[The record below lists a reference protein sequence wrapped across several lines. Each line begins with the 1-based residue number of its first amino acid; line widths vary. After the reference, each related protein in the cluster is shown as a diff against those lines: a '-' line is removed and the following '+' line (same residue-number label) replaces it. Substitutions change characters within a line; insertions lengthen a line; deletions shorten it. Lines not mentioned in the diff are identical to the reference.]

1 MLSALPRSRR
11 KRASSANG
19 LTSLILLLLLSCH
32 QLSDHRG
39 MLLIVM
45 LLDTMMGKT
54 LQVVQKVVLAMHAE
68 RTKKLKLRQ
77 RELKLLFFEF
87 HRLCMMLLTS
97 LRPVVPNERLY
108 VDDRLFSHHFPLIKK
123 TPENAVDK
131 RASKACHVCF
141 AKGKHTAKT

>member
-1 MLSALPRSRR
+1 MLPIVEFGCL
-11 KRASSANG
+11 
-19 LTSLILLLLLSCH
+19 
-32 QLSDHRG
+32 
-39 MLLIVM
+39 LLIVM
-45 LLDTMMGKT
+45 LLGHNGEMKT
-54 LQVVQKVVLAMHAE
+54 WYKWYKKVVLAMHAE

-87 HRLCMMLLTS
+87 HRSCM
-97 LRPVVPNERLY
+97 LY
-108 VDDRLFSHHFPLIKK
+108 VNDDRLFSHHFPLIKK